1 VTPRL
6 TIFVQR
12 PEEGYETTDMPPLK
26 IIECAECGWF
36 VTYLEEL
43 WTSHRM
49 PERQRT
55 AFFEV
60 GAHARNGHRTIA
72 RIVRGWRT

>member
-1 VTPRL
+1 MTHIAL
-6 TIFVQR
+6 FVQR
-12 PEEGYETTDMPPLK
+12 SEEGHETTDTPPLK
-26 IIECAECGWF
+26 VVECVTCQWF
-36 VTYLEEL
+36 TTYLEEL
-43 WTSHRM
+43 WTSNRM

-60 GAHARNGHRTIA
+60 GAHARGAHRGMA